1 MNQIVAKQKNRT
13 GHHDRSGIHPIVKW
27 WKRNSTAYLFLL
39 PWFLGF
45 FALTLIPMISSL
57 YLSFTDFNLLT
68 PSNWVGLENYDK
80 MFNHDPRYLKS
91 LQVTFLYVFSSVPLK
106 LGFALLVAM
115 LMNKGIKGLGI
126 YRTIYYIPTLLG
138 GSVAISVLWRK
149 MFGGGGVINSFL
161 LDTFGIHAPDWVSNP
176 KYALSSLVALSVW
189 QFGSSMIIF
198 LAGLKQIPQDYYEA
212 SQIDGAGKFRQFLN
226 ITIPTLS
233 PVVLFNVIMQ
243 MISSFQAFTPAFIV
257 SGGKGGPLDS
267 TMFYTL
273 YLYLKGF
280 SFFEMGYASAM
291 AWVLLVI
298 IGIFTALIFA
308 SSKRWVTY
316 GDGGE

>member
-1 MNQIVAKQKNRT
+1 
-13 GHHDRSGIHPIVKW
+13 
-27 WKRNSTAYLFLL
+27 
-39 PWFLGF
+39 
-45 FALTLIPMISSL
+45 
-57 YLSFTDFNLLT
+57 
-68 PSNWVGLENYDK
+68 
-80 MFNHDPRYLKS
+80 
-91 LQVTFLYVFSSVPLK
+91 
-106 LGFALLVAM
+106 
-115 LMNKGIKGLGI
+115 MNKGMRGLGL

-149 MFGGGGVINSFL
+149 MFGGGGVVNSFL
-161 LDTFGIHAPDWVSNP
+161 LDYFGIQAPDWVSNP

-212 SQIDGAGKFRQFLN
+212 SQIDGAGKFKQFMS
-226 ITIPTLS
+226 ITIPMLS
-233 PVVLFNVIMQ
+233 PIILFNLIMQ
-243 MISSFQAFTPAFIV
+243 IISSFQAFTPAFIV

-298 IGIFTALIFA
+298 IGIFTAVIFA
-308 SSKRWVTY
+308 SSKHWVTY

>member
-1 MNQIVAKQKNRT
+1 MSQAAVTPTAPGQD
-13 GHHDRSGIHPIVKW
+13 DRAGSRPLVKW
-27 WKRNSTAYLFLL
+27 WKRNATAYFFLL
-39 PWFLGF
+39 PWFIGF
-45 FALTLIPMISSL
+45 FVLTLIPMISSL
-57 YLSFTDFNLLT
+57 YLSFTDFDLLT
-68 PSNWVGLENYDK
+68 PSKWVGLANYDT
-80 MFNHDPRYLKS
+80 MFNHDPRYIKS
-91 LQVTFLYVFSSVPLK
+91 LQVTFTYVFSSVPLK
-106 LGFALLVAM
+106 LAFALLVAI
-115 LMNKGIKGLGI
+115 LMNKGMRGLGL

-149 MFGGGGVINSFL
+149 MFGGGGVVNSFL
-161 LDTFGIHAPDWVSNP
+161 LDYFGIQAPDWVSNP

-212 SQIDGAGKFRQFLN
+212 SQIDGAGKFKQFMS
-226 ITIPTLS
+226 ITIPMLS
-233 PVVLFNVIMQ
+233 PIILFNLIMQ
-243 MISSFQAFTPAFIV
+243 IISSFQAFTPAFIV

-298 IGIFTALIFA
+298 IGIFTAVIFA
-308 SSKRWVTY
+308 SSKHWVTY

>member
-1 MNQIVAKQKNRT
+1 M
-13 GHHDRSGIHPIVKW
+13 
-27 WKRNSTAYLFLL
+27 
-39 PWFLGF
+39 PWFIGF
-45 FALTLIPMISSL
+45 FVLTLIPMISSL
-57 YLSFTDFNLLT
+57 YLSFTDFDLLT
-68 PSNWVGLENYDK
+68 PSKWVGLANYDT
-80 MFNHDPRYLKS
+80 MFNHDPRYIKS
-91 LQVTFLYVFSSVPLK
+91 LQVTFTYVFSSVPLK
-106 LGFALLVAM
+106 LAFALLVAI
-115 LMNKGIKGLGI
+115 LMNKGMRGLGL

-149 MFGGGGVINSFL
+149 MFGGGGVVNSFL
-161 LDTFGIHAPDWVSNP
+161 LDYFGIQAPDWVSNP

-212 SQIDGAGKFRQFLN
+212 SQIDGAGKFKQFMS
-226 ITIPTLS
+226 ITIPMLS
-233 PVVLFNVIMQ
+233 PIILFNLIMQ
-243 MISSFQAFTPAFIV
+243 IISSFQAFTPAFIV

-298 IGIFTALIFA
+298 IGIFTAVIFA
-308 SSKRWVTY
+308 SSKHWVTY

>member
-1 MNQIVAKQKNRT
+1 MSQAAVTPTAPGQD
-13 GHHDRSGIHPIVKW
+13 DRAGSRPLVTW
-27 WKRNSTAYLFLL
+27 WKRNATAYFFLL
-39 PWFLGF
+39 PWFIGF
-45 FALTLIPMISSL
+45 FVLTLIPMISSL
-57 YLSFTDFNLLT
+57 YLSFTDFDLLT
-68 PSNWVGLENYDK
+68 PSKWVGLANYDT
-80 MFNHDPRYLKS
+80 MFNHDPRYIKS
-91 LQVTFLYVFSSVPLK
+91 LQVTFTYVFSSVPLK
-106 LGFALLVAM
+106 LAFALLVAI
-115 LMNKGIKGLGI
+115 LMNKGMRGLGL

-149 MFGGGGVINSFL
+149 MFGGGGVVNSFL
-161 LDTFGIHAPDWVSNP
+161 LDYFGIQAPDWVSNP

-212 SQIDGAGKFRQFLN
+212 SQIDGAGKFKQFMS
-226 ITIPTLS
+226 ITIPMLS
-233 PVVLFNVIMQ
+233 PIILFNLIMQ
-243 MISSFQAFTPAFIV
+243 IISSFQAFTPAFIV

-298 IGIFTALIFA
+298 IGIFTAVIFA
-308 SSKRWVTY
+308 SSKHWVTY